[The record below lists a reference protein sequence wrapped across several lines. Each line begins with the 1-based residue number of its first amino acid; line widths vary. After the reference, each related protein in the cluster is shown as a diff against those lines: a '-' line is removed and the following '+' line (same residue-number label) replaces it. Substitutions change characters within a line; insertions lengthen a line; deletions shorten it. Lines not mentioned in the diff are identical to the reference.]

1 MSAFQAVKA
10 WFVAN
15 TGLAKDALHLYVALG
30 LFFGACALLGWR
42 VGTWKPVALVLV
54 AALGGEAWDIY
65 DRTRDGLAQNWWG
78 NWHDIW
84 NMMLWP
90 TVVTLLARA
99 GRLRVLRNRR
109 E

>member
-1 MSAFQAVKA
+1 VSLFQEAKG
-10 WFVAN
+10 WFVVH

-30 LFFGACALLGWR
+30 VLFGACALFGWR
-42 VGTWKPVALVLV
+42 IGSWRPWALVLL
-54 AALGGEAWDIY
+54 AAVGGELWDIY
-65 DRTRDGLAQNWWG
+65 DRTRIGKAQALAG